1 MNNSSDN
8 SSNISLDNYGIFE
21 SKIRYNLSVKDLYE
35 ISISKNFGR
44 LTDQG
49 VLAINTGKFTG
60 RSPKDRYIVKD
71 NITVEKV
78 WWGDINIAVQESVFD
93 NLYKKIASHLCKKEL
108 YVRDAFACAN
118 NECKINIRTICEFFY
133 FLLLDP

>member
-71 NITVEKV
+71 NIT
-78 WWGDINIAVQESVFD
+78 
-93 NLYKKIASHLCKKEL
+93 
-108 YVRDAFACAN
+108 
-118 NECKINIRTICEFFY
+118 
-133 FLLLDP
+133 